1 MVHPSDEMLRTEN
14 ERLRERVAELEGQ
27 LQRLR
32 KFVLWMVIGMS
43 NFTDMWR
50 IALWQPTLLK
60 KLLSSIPRNDT
71 THPSQDDSPTCD
83 MGSLL
88 KVLQSP
94 DHRIRAI
101 VCVTSAHLGDPSAV
115 PHLIP
120 LLGERRTLD
129 GISLCDLAGGALRWL
144 GAGELVDAFE
154 RVLVHGEMGAL
165 ERLRPYRRPFIDAF
179 LRALDSPNSRHILHA
194 LRALKVWNAVE
205 VLPHLKSMVRLGWFN
220 FPERVHQAI
229 NETIA
234 HLESVAN
241 LPRPADG
248 QPTVENLPRPA
259 DESAGATDNLPRPA
273 EMPREGDG

>member
-32 KFVLWMVIGMS
+32 KFVIWLVIGMS

-83 MGSLL
+83 MESLL

-101 VCVTSAHLGDPSAV
+101 VCVTLAHLGDPSAV

-129 GISLCDLAGGALRWL
+129 GINLCDLAGGALRWL

-165 ERLRPYRRPFIDAF
+165 ERLRPYRQPFIDAF
-179 LRALDSPNSRHILHA
+179 LRALESPNSRHILHA
-194 LRALKVWNAVE
+194 LKALKAWDAVE
-205 VLPHLKSMVRLGWFN
+205 ALPRLKSMARWGWFN
-220 FPERVHQAI
+220 FPERVHQ
-229 NETIA
+229 TIKEAVA
-234 HLESVAN
+234 HLESIAN

-248 QPTVENLPRPA
+248 QGVAENLLRPA
-259 DESAGATDNLPRPA
+259 VGSEGTTANLPRPA
-273 EMPREGDG
+273 EMPKEAG

>member
-43 NFTDMWR
+43 DYPDWWRFTLHEELPFFLPW
-50 IALWQPTLLK
+50 
-60 KLLSSIPRNDT
+60 NDAT
-71 THPSQDDSPTCD
+71 PPPHGDYPTCD
-83 MGSLL
+83 MESLL
-88 KVLQSP
+88 QVLQFP
-94 DHRIRAI
+94 DHRIRAL
-101 VCVTSAHLGDPSAV
+101 VCVTLAHLGDLSV
-115 PHLIP
+115 IPHLIP

-154 RVLVHGEMGAL
+154 RVVVHGEMGAL

-194 LRALKVWNAVE
+194 LRALKAWNAVE
-205 VLPHLKSMVRLGWFN
+205 ALPRLKSVARWGWFN